1 MALAYIDLGIP
12 GEIQLL
18 VLSSGVPYGIQNAQ
32 GLTQFGASSFSS
44 ISGTAN
50 QVAASA
56 GPAVTLSIPAVFI
69 APGSVAATTT
79 VHAGTSV
86 SAVTSVTGDTVV
98 GTTSVT
104 GDTVVGTTS
113 VTGATVTATTMLN
126 APVYAKASLPAVGT
140 GGGVIFV
147 SDATGAH
154 VTGSLAFSNG
164 TSWIDVTTGVAVV

>member
-104 GDTVVGTTS
+104 G
-113 VTGATVTATTMLN
+113 ATVTATTMLN

>member
-104 GDTVVGTTS
+104 G
-113 VTGATVTATTMLN
+113 ATVTATTMLN

-140 GGGVIFV
+140 GGRVIFV